1 MKKRKVFITLS
12 KKKQIEIDIKTLN
25 TSELRTQLRKLTKTA
40 NSRIKSLERKHI
52 EQSSKA
58 YQYVSGIQKRDI
70 GIVKKTT
77 DKKTEKEGI
86 KFNTD
91 FRKMSKRELEKE
103 LRLVRDFLNAKTST
117 ITGTTSA
124 YRKAYETFQKET
136 KSDFTYDDWS
146 NFWYNSTVKEFMNM
160 YGRNGSDLVS
170 DIVSTY
176 SDTLTPSQI
185 IDVFEKE
192 INRLKKRKKIPDHG
206 TRQLWKDLEKARKK
220 ADAEANKKMK
230 ESMQAQQ
237 DAFVDDMF

>member
-1 MKKRKVFITLS
+1 MPR
-12 KKKQIEIDIKTLN
+12 KKQIEIDIKTLN
-25 TSELRTQLRKLTKTA
+25 ASELRTQLRKLTKTA
-40 NSRIKSLERKHI
+40 NTRLKTLERKHI

-136 KSDFTYDDWS
+136 QSDFTYEDWAKFWS
-146 NFWYNSTVKEFMNM
+146 NSTSKEFMNM
-160 YGRNGSDLVS
+160 YGTMGTDLFD
-170 DIVSTY
+170 DIISTY
-176 SDTLTPSQI
+176 GDTLKPSQI
-185 IDVFEKE
+185 TTVLEKE
-192 INRLKKRKKIPDHG
+192 IKRLKKRKKIPEHG
-206 TRQLWKDLEKARKK
+206 TRQLWKDLENARIK
-220 ADAEANKKMK
+220 ADTEANKKMT
-230 ESMQAQQ
+230 ERMQAQQ